1 MSVHSQLRDLD
12 KEEKKIALKRKRLQ
26 AKASKDEGLKSKVE
40 QFATEAGY
48 RNGKALTK
56 ALVDI
61 YGVGGS
67 GATGTRRTR
76 TKVTAELR
84 DAIKSE
90 AAGGKAKNRISK
102 ERSISYIVVDK
113 IIKGGY
119 DQL

>member
-1 MSVHSQLRDLD
+1 M
-12 KEEKKIALKRKRLQ
+12 
-26 AKASKDEGLKSKVE
+26 KSKVE

>member
-26 AKASKDEGLKSKVE
+26 ARASKDEGLKSKVE
-40 QFATEAGY
+40 LFASEAGY
-48 RNGKALTK
+48 RNGKALAK
-56 ALVDI
+56 ALADI
-61 YGVGGS
+61 YGVVGG
-67 GATGTRRTR
+67 GATGTRRAR

-90 AAGGKAKNRISK
+90 AAGGKPKNRISK

-113 IIKGGY
+113 IIKGAY